1 MQTQTESLAE
11 RVERL
16 LQESREPLLSTAST
30 SDAIA
35 ELLARIETMERAMQ
49 EIADTVG
56 VATSLHESRVTG

>member
-1 MQTQTESLAE
+1 MQTQTQTESLAE

-16 LQESREPLLSTAST
+16 LQESRKPLLSTAST

-56 VATSLHESRVTG
+56 VATSPPRSE